1 MRVYYLDEPLS
12 EDDALFVQEA
22 MESTSELQH
31 VRIPHVLPH
40 EPPTWDEKAYRKHD
54 RLLRSALKNA
64 GISTDKGRQVLL
76 VAPKH
81 MYWYSVLIHAVYAET
96 GAFPWL
102 IQTSQH
108 REAIGNPG
116 ETRIL
121 DTQGLMGLKE

>member
-1 MRVYYLDEPLS
+1 MRVYYLEEPLS

-22 MESTSELQH
+22 MESSSEVRH
-31 VRIPHVLPH
+31 VRIPHVLPT
-40 EPPTWDEKAYRKHD
+40 EPPTWDEKTYRKHD

-76 VAPKH
+76 VAPRQ

-102 IQTSQH
+102 IQTSGQ

-116 ETRIL
+116 ETRIV